1 MKIFLLLGI
10 SGELVGY
17 VHATDL
23 DEGVN
28 AMISYSIPSHLP
40 FSIDNNTGMIS
51 TNTELDYE
59 DVKVRFL

>member
-1 MKIFLLLGI
+1 MIMNVSGK
-10 SGELVGY
+10 SGEFVGY

-40 FSIDNNTGMIS
+40 FAIDNATGLIS
-51 TNTELDYE
+51 TNTKLDYE
-59 DVKVRFL
+59 DTKVNYL